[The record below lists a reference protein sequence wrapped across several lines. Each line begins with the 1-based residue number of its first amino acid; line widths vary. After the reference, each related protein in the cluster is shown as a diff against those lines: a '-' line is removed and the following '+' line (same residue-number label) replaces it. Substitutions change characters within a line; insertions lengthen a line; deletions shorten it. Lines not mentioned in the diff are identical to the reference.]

1 MSCPVLTPSS
11 SSSSMLSYPFTGDL
25 HRGAKVFRT
34 HYHRRIAALFGSS
47 FANSAT
53 TTVAEGGVA
62 AATVAASTAAI
73 PKLFTFSRGAGGPGK
88 MEDGFDNSL
97 SDWYKSSPSVCENS
111 LLPSHPDRPQTLSI
125 RTVCGDIMDTTPL
138 NRDCGG
144 RKDTLPLRRHSEDE
158 RGDTLPL
165 WPLASADRRDT
176 LHLRPA
182 FGDRL
187 DTQIGHLPLRQIL
200 DIFPLSTVS
209 VDRVDTSPLRPDGGG
224 EKTDSLP
231 LRGDTSSLSR
241 DSADIISD
249 HITSL

>member
-1 MSCPVLTPSS
+1 
-11 SSSSMLSYPFTGDL
+11 MLSFPFTGDL

-53 TTVAEGGVA
+53 TPAAEGGVA
-62 AATVAASTAAI
+62 AATGAAATAAI
-73 PKLFTFSRGAGGPGK
+73 PKLFTFSRGAGGPDK
-88 MEDGFDNSL
+88 TEDGSDNSL
-97 SDWYKSSPSVCENS
+97 SDWYKSSPSVCEKS

-125 RTVCGDIMDTTPL
+125 RTVCGDIMDTPPL

-144 RKDTLPLRRHSEDE
+144 RKDTLPLRRHAEDE

-165 WPLASADRRDT
+165 WPLASEDRRDT

-187 DTQIGHLPLRQIL
+187 DTRIVHLPLRQ
-200 DIFPLSTVS
+200 IFPLSTVS
-209 VDRVDTSPLRPDGGG
+209 VDSRVDTSPLRPDGGG

-231 LRGDTSSLSR
+231 LRGDTSPLR
-241 DSADIISD
+241 PDSADIISD